1 VHGVEEFGILG
12 RLHRDLREEHHVVG
26 QRGQAA
32 HQIEA
37 IGADRAQGLERR
49 LTGKFTR
56 VSGRSLAH
64 HNKQQEIIE
73 VWEKDPNVQAFTD
86 LMNRCIDKPKEQK
99 QEVEVAGNW
108 DELAANLMRARAVI
122 DQKPR

>member
-1 VHGVEEFGILG
+1 
-12 RLHRDLREEHHVVG
+12 
-26 QRGQAA
+26 
-32 HQIEA
+32 
-37 IGADRAQGLERR
+37 
-49 LTGKFTR
+49 
-56 VSGRSLAH
+56 LAH

-73 VWEKDPNVQAFTD
+73 VWEKDPNVQAFMD

-108 DELAANLMRARAVI
+108 DELVANLMRARAVI